1 MGQPDLK
8 FTADSLGAARPKS
21 GGGYLALCPAHDDK
35 NGSLSLDNGEIGLLY
50 YCLAGCSQEAVRD
63 ALKNRGLL
71 PGKGEAN
78 PLPVKRSNPTKQIWT
93 PILPVPASAPAP
105 PVKHPLHGVP
115 AMRWEYRDQ
124 DGGLLKIVFRFNT
137 TVGGKF
143 ILPLTFCSDGTTSR
157 WCWQALPAPRPLYG
171 LDRLAADVT
180 LPVVIVEGEK
190 AVEAARLLLGNDYTV
205 TTWPNGAAAIGKA
218 DFSPLRGRSCILWPD
233 ADEPGRKAMQQVAV
247 LLQSIGAASV
257 RLVELPPNLPK
268 GWDLADAAVER

>member
-8 FTADSLGAARPKS
+8 TIADELGGARLKA
-21 GGGYLALCPAHDDK
+21 GGGYLALCPGHNDK
-35 NGSLSLDNGEIGLLY
+35 NGSLSLDNGEKGLLY
-50 YCLAGCSQEAVRD
+50 HCLAGCSQEAVRD
-63 ALKNRGLL
+63 ALKSRGLL
-71 PGKGEAN
+71 PGKGEVN
-78 PLPVKRSNPTKQIWT
+78 PMPPKRSAPTKQIWT

-105 PVKHPLHGVP
+105 PEKHPHHGAP

-124 DGGLLKIVFRFNT
+124 DGGLLMMVYRFNT
-137 TVGGKF
+137 TAGGKF

-157 WCWQALPAPRPLYG
+157 WCWQSLPAPRPLYD

-190 AVEAARLLLGNDYTV
+190 AVAAARLLLGNDYAV

-233 ADEPGRKAMQQVAV
+233 ADEPGQKAMQQVAV
-247 LLQSIGAASV
+247 VLQEIGAASV
-257 RLVELPPNLPK
+257 RLVELPPDLPK
-268 GWDLADAAVER
+268 GWDLADVEVEG